1 MHLVLLFAILIISV
15 AGLYYGAD
23 FLIRGAVDIAN
34 YFKISKMVIALTLV
48 AAGTSMPEFFV
59 TLLGAIKG
67 KPDIAVGN
75 IVGSN
80 IANITLVLAIA
91 CLIFPFTVKR
101 RTRQLDFP
109 IVIALS
115 ALFFWFM
122 QDGLIGRLE
131 GIILFVLFLGYV
143 FFFLVYSKKKPDAV
157 SLSEVLEH
165 EDKVEYTSK
174 FLLKSSGFVLLGVAL
189 LYGASEGLIYSAVE
203 FARMLG
209 LSESVIGF
217 TMVAVGTSIPEIFTS
232 AIASFKH
239 EEDIS
244 FGNVLGS
251 NFLNI
256 AMVMGIVAFISPV
269 PVQKMVAQREA
280 LGMLVI
286 TLAIYPLAF
295 AKRLGRVAG
304 MAMLALYAAFL
315 FMIFR

>member
-1 MHLVLLFAILIISV
+1 MDLVLLFAILLISIV
-15 AGLYYGAD
+15 GLYYGAD

-122 QDGLIGRLE
+122 QDGLIARHE
-131 GIILFVLFLGYV
+131 GLILFALFLAYI
-143 FFFLVYSKKKPDAV
+143 FFFLLYAKKKPDAI

-165 EDKVEYTSK
+165 EGKVEYTSK
-174 FLLKSSGFVLLGVAL
+174 FLLISSGFVLLGVAL

-217 TMVAVGTSIPEIFTS
+217 TMVAIGTSIPEIFTS
-232 AIASFKH
+232 AIAAFKH

-256 AMVMGIVAFISPV
+256 AMVMGLVSFISPV
-269 PVQKMVAQREA
+269 PVQKLVAQREA
-280 LGMLVI
+280 LAM
-286 TLAIYPLAF
+286 LAITAAVYPLAF
-295 AKRLGRVAG
+295 ARRLGRMAG
-304 MAMLALYAAFL
+304 FIMLAIYIFFLY
-315 FMIFR
+315 MVFR